1 MSMWYS
7 IVSKDVSNSQPLRAK
22 ARPAHVTR
30 IKSLAAQG
38 RLLAA
43 GPNPAVDSE
52 DPGTAGFTGSIVIA
66 DFSSL
71 DEAKA
76 WADDDPYV
84 DAGVY
89 RDVSVKPFKLVLP

>member
-1 MSMWYS
+1 MWYS
-7 IVSKDVSNSQPLRAK
+7 IVSQDVSNSQPLRAQ
-22 ARPAHVTR
+22 ARSAHVTR
-30 IKSLAAQG
+30 IEALVAQG
-38 RLLAA
+38 RLLVA
-43 GPNPAVDSE
+43 GPSPAVDAQ
-52 DPGTAGFTGSIVIA
+52 DPGAAGVTGSIVIA

-71 DEAKA
+71 DEAKT